1 MKNPIVNMDAV
12 IQVLGLNLLDS
23 SIFAA
28 VGGLSKNLQSRP
40 SMPSDIHWNG
50 FFRDLMAY

>member
-12 IQVLGLNLLDS
+12 IQVLGLNLLNL

-28 VGGLSKNLQSRP
+28 VGGALQKSP
-40 SMPSDIHWNG
+40 ILTIYTFGYPLEW
-50 FFRDLMAY
+50 FL